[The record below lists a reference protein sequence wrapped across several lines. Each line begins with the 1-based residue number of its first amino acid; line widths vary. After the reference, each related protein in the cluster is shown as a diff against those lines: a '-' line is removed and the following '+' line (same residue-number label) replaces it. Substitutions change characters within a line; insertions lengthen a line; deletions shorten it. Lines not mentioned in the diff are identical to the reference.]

1 MSIQQRITILF
12 TAVSAGILAI
22 FMGIVYFSASQN
34 RASEFY
40 NILQKEAITK
50 VNLLTETQ
58 LNAETLQTIYRNN
71 REILYEVEAAIY
83 NADLELIYHDAVDID
98 FVKETPEMLSE
109 IQGSEYIQFFQEEWQ
124 VVGILYRSA
133 GKDYIITA
141 AAYDEY
147 GYNKLYNLRFTMMI
161 TYVLALLLIFLT
173 GKYFSRNALLPL
185 AKMAMDA
192 KSISANNLD
201 LRLKEG
207 EDEIGKLAKTF
218 NAMLERLEKSFE
230 SQKQFVS
237 YLAHEFR
244 TPLSIV
250 IGEVELSLSKERETD
265 MYRETL
271 STILKDAK
279 KLAQLSESFL
289 DLAKASYDKTQVKF
303 LPIRVDECLIDAS
316 HKLQLA
322 HADYKVEL
330 LIPEDLE
337 EENITLLGNEYLLTT
352 AFKNLLENGC
362 KYSLG
367 RTCRVN
373 ITFVDGI
380 LLITFSDH
388 GLGIDAEEIG
398 DIFKPFFRGKNKS
411 QAEGSGIGLYLVE
424 KIIALHEGKVKV
436 TSKISE
442 GTSFTVAF

>member
-1 MSIQQRITILF
+1 MNIQQRITILF

-98 FVKETPEMLSE
+98 FVKETPDMLAE
-109 IQGSEYIQFFQEEWQ
+109 IQGSQYIQFFQEDWQ
-124 VVGILYRSA
+124 VIGMVYRSS
-133 GKDYIITA
+133 GQDYIITA

-147 GYNKLYNLRFTMMI
+147 GYNKLYNLRSTMLV
-161 TYVLALLLIFLT
+161 TYFLALLLIFLT
-173 GKYFSRNALLPL
+173 GKYFSKNALLPL

-207 EDEIGKLAKTF
+207 DDEIGKLARTF

-244 TPLSIV
+244 TPLSIL
-250 IGEVELSLSKERETD
+250 IGEIELSLSKERDTD

-279 KLAQLSESFL
+279 KMAQLSESFL

-303 LPIRVDECLIDAS
+303 QQIRVDECLIDAS

-362 KYSLG
+362 KYSLD

-373 ITFVDGI
+373 ITFEEGK

-388 GLGIDAEEIG
+388 GLGIDAEEIRH
-398 DIFKPFFRGKNKS
+398 IFKPFFRGKNKS

-424 KIIALHEGKVKV
+424 KIISLHEGKVKV
-436 TSKISE
+436 TSKIGE